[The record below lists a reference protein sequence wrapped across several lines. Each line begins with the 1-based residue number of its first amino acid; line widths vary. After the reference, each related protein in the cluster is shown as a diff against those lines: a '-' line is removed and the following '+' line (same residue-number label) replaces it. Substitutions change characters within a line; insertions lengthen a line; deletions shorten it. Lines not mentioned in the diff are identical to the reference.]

1 MTPAAQL
8 GAQAIGVAA
17 VAVWSAVMTGILA
30 LVIGILIPMRVKRK
44 REIEGL
50 DMTSH
55 GERGWYFAD

>member
-1 MTPAAQL
+1 
-8 GAQAIGVAA
+8 VAA